1 MKDFKTNLQNME
13 SLAKRENKQMMKI
26 CRPTSAV
33 LSPDRIVTE
42 EMQKFYLLV
51 LMKERPLWTVPM
63 LQRKLRVK
71 QCMILTWLTELK
83 KQRKVKKENGEWKLR
98 KKDQ

>member
-1 MKDFKTNLQNME
+1 TKHGILGKEGEQTDDE
-13 SLAKRENKQMMKI
+13 I

-33 LSPDRIVTE
+33 LSPERIMTE

-83 KQRKVKKENGEWKLR
+83 KQRKVKKENGEWKLQE
-98 KKDQ
+98 KE